1 MAHQAP
7 LHNVGVCHYVTLLVP
22 APGPSKLVSC
32 YTGQHPVSSLQLLPP
47 RNIVWGHA
55 SMLGADLACLEHLL
69 AAPRP
74 WHYYLNLA
82 GSEYPIMTNHQ
93 LIQRLLAVCSQ

>member
-1 MAHQAP
+1 M
-7 LHNVGVCHYVTLLVP
+7 LVFVTMLPCLVP

-32 YTGQHPVSSLQLLPP
+32 YTGQHPASSLQLLPP

>member
-1 MAHQAP
+1 M
-7 LHNVGVCHYVTLLVP
+7 LVFVTMLPCLVP

-32 YTGQHPVSSLQLLPP
+32 YTGQHPGPSLQLLPP

-82 GSEYPIMTNHQ
+82 GSEYPLMTNHQ

>member
-1 MAHQAP
+1 M
-7 LHNVGVCHYVTLLVP
+7 LLVVTMLPCLVP

-32 YTGQHPVSSLQLLPP
+32 YTGHHPGSSLQLLPP

-82 GSEYPIMTNHQ
+82 GSEYPLMTNHQ